1 MKTLSY
7 VLILGLAILISC
19 KHYPDLAEINKE
31 SVDTGDCD
39 ANIIY
44 FEKDVLPILASNCA
58 ITGCH
63 NSITKEEGFDFTN
76 YVTSVAK
83 GVKAGNASE
92 SKIYKVLVTNQN
104 EDDFMPPQPMQPLTD
119 SQIAIIYDWIEQGA
133 KNLTCN
139 PGECNMNNITYGNT
153 ISPIIQNKCT
163 GCHSGTSPSGGVKIT
178 NYAELK
184 SIIDDGSLLGTIND
198 KTGYPIM
205 PPAGKLP
212 DCDIQ
217 QLEQWINDGALN
229 N

>member
-1 MKTLSY
+1 MKILSY
-7 VLILGLAILISC
+7 IFIAGLATLISC

-31 SVDTGDCD
+31 PVDTGDCD
-39 ANIIY
+39 SSIIY
-44 FEKDVLPILASNCA
+44 FEKDVLPILASSCA

-63 NSITKEEGFDFTN
+63 NNITKEEGFDFTN
-76 YVTSVAK
+76 YVTTVSK

-92 SKIYKVLVTNQN
+92 SKIHKVLVTNQN

-119 SQIAIIYDWIEQGA
+119 NQIAIIYDWIEQGA

-139 PGECNMNNITYGNT
+139 PGECDMSNITFSNT

-163 GCHSGTSPSGGVKIT
+163 GCHSGGTPAGGVKIT
-178 NYAELK
+178 NYTEVKTLADNGTL
-184 SIIDDGSLLGTIND
+184 SGTIND
-198 KTGYPIM
+198 KAGYPIM
-205 PPAGKLP
+205 PPSGKLP

-217 QLEQWINDGALN
+217 QLEKWMNDGAQN